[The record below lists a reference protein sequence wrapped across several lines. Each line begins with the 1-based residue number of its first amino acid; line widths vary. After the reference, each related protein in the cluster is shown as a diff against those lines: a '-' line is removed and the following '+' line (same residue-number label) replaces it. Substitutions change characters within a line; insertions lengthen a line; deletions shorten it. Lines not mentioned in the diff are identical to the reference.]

1 MWVHLTTL
9 KIDPDK
15 VEELKDLLYDEEF
28 CKSCNERGGLYGQLW
43 QAEEPGT
50 FLSLTVWQSRAK
62 GEAFFKTQDYAE
74 IVGRIKPL
82 LKAMP
87 SAASYEVIADNRP
100 EC

>member
-1 MWVHLTTL
+1 
-9 KIDPDK
+9 

-62 GEAFFKTQDYAE
+62 GEAFFK
-74 IVGRIKPL
+74 P
-82 LKAMP
+82 
-87 SAASYEVIADNRP
+87 
-100 EC
+100 